1 MTVTTLPLND
11 PEQFPPLTLPDKKY
25 IVEAETIITST
36 KQATNDT
43 NKTSLKTANA
53 AKPPVG
59 DITKP
64 KPTNEKASTMEIDN
78 NPVTKNT
85 STGTTIDKED
95 SNDSGILHCAPQ
107 SSGQVPYSRFYYR
120 KPPVHAPQ
128 KPKEELDKPIMLKQ
142 GQKRNHV
149 HRYDMR
155 FSVKKAKDEDAE
167 LTVIKAA
174 LQKFFELLLQAD
186 ASIIIPPFYEI
197 ERSDKAASDL
207 SSKFQ
212 VSELESLVALKR
224 YFARLSKITDKGF
237 VYCNVIIAHSS
248 SFLEIMDKLRQI
260 FNDLKFGLYP
270 RASDNED
277 SAGRVAIILQ
287 QISRLPTISPYAII
301 PGQ

>member
-95 SNDSGILHCAPQ
+95 SNDSGILHCVPQ
-107 SSGQVPYSRFYYR
+107 SSGQVPYSPFYYR
-120 KPPVHAPQ
+120 KSPAHAPQ
-128 KPKEELDKPIMLKQ
+128 S
-142 GQKRNHV
+142 QKK
-149 HRYDMR
+149 
-155 FSVKKAKDEDAE
+155 S
-167 LTVIKAA
+167 
-174 LQKFFELLLQAD
+174 
-186 ASIIIPPFYEI
+186 
-197 ERSDKAASDL
+197 
-207 SSKFQ
+207 
-212 VSELESLVALKR
+212 
-224 YFARLSKITDKGF
+224 
-237 VYCNVIIAHSS
+237 
-248 SFLEIMDKLRQI
+248 
-260 FNDLKFGLYP
+260 
-270 RASDNED
+270 
-277 SAGRVAIILQ
+277 
-287 QISRLPTISPYAII
+287 
-301 PGQ
+301 

>member
-1 MTVTTLPLND
+1 
-11 PEQFPPLTLPDKKY
+11 
-25 IVEAETIITST
+25 
-36 KQATNDT
+36 
-43 NKTSLKTANA
+43 
-53 AKPPVG
+53 
-59 DITKP
+59 
-64 KPTNEKASTMEIDN
+64 
-78 NPVTKNT
+78 
-85 STGTTIDKED
+85 
-95 SNDSGILHCAPQ
+95 
-107 SSGQVPYSRFYYR
+107 
-120 KPPVHAPQ
+120 
-128 KPKEELDKPIMLKQ
+128 MLKQ
-142 GQKRNHV
+142 GQKWNHV

-237 VYCNVIIAHSS
+237 VYCNVIIVHSS
-248 SFLEIMDKLRQI
+248 SFFEIMDKLRQI

-270 RASDNED
+270 RASDHKD
-277 SAGRVAIILQ
+277 SAEVGWLLYSNKFQDSQRLAHMLSSLVNEQVGVKWRPIRTNDRFRKDPVAAPSESVNAMHIESAANKASEIRQ
-287 QISRLPTISPYAII
+287 K
-301 PGQ
+301 